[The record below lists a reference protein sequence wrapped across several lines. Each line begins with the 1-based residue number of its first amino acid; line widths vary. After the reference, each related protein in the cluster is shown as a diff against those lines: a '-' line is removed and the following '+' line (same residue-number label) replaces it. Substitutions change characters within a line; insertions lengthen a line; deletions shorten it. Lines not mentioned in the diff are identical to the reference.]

1 MKNNFEN
8 SLSVGLV
15 MSMYDFTIPAQ
26 VQTISLSNTIAES
39 ATVLNNE
46 FFYSEDDDVYN
57 HIGMN
62 GEISWQM

>member
-15 MSMYDFTIPAQ
+15 MSMYDFTIPPQ

-39 ATVLNNE
+39 SAVLNNE
-46 FFYSEDDDVYN
+46 FYPEDDDVYN

>member
-15 MSMYDFTIPAQ
+15 MSMYDFTIPPQ

-39 ATVLNNE
+39 AAVLNNE
-46 FFYSEDDDVYN
+46 FYSEDDDTYN